1 MPILLESRLRP
12 PQSLLA
18 LVRRER
24 LLSRLSAAE
33 APLIVV
39 SAPGGFGKTV
49 TLSQWAASCTA
60 PVAWLQAAADVND
73 PLLLLQY
80 LTAALGGVIDVDPQ
94 VMEWLGLA
102 PPPVETRILPAL
114 AAAVAGAAPFVLV
127 IDDAHLLT
135 NEACW
140 SIVGLLV
147 EQLPS
152 CAHVCLSGRGA
163 PPLRLARSRT
173 EGRLLELGPPELALS
188 CAEAGELLRLHG
200 VIADAETTARL
211 TEVTEGWAA
220 GLSLAALAGKEGS
233 AGEVPA
239 AVRGDRRDIAG
250 YLASEVLEQ
259 QPPAVTEF
267 LLHTSILER
276 LSPSLCRAVTGSGSA
291 GDLLQAVA
299 HSYLFVSAVDD
310 RGEWFRYHHLFAEFL
325 QAELL
330 RRDEDDVAA
339 LHRRAAAWLEAHDEL
354 EAAVR
359 HWLAAGEA
367 GFAGEIICR
376 CHMDFTRLA
385 RYETLR
391 RWLEMFSDEQ
401 ILADHA
407 LTLAAGWIGAMAGD
421 SPRSR
426 LWISATFRA
435 EVGDAMWPGAPV
447 PLRAMK
453 AGLIAA
459 LAPGGVTQMRDNAE
473 IAVSLSGGAPASER
487 SVVVTQLG
495 IAHWLSGDAPGA
507 LPLLKDGEGQGA
519 TGNVLAQVVAVAYQA
534 LILGDE
540 GCWDAARTLT
550 ADGLRRVEDAGLS
563 WGLPVFPLLL
573 AQARLQARD
582 GDAAL
587 ADSITAIERIVED
600 TDTIA
605 PFMSLAASVLVGEI
619 VLERGDLVE
628 ATRWMRA
635 GFALLAAWPDAGI
648 LGPRLLRLRERIEA
662 RRLLEPLTP
671 AERRVLELLPTELSL
686 KEIAR
691 RLYVSPETVRTHAKD
706 VYRKLE
712 VHARSEA
719 VARAR
724 ELELLRSP

>member
-49 TLSQWAASCTA
+49 TLSQWAASGTA

-200 VIADAETTARL
+200 VIADAETTAHL

-220 GLSLAALAGKEGS
+220 GLSLAILAGRGTS
-233 AGEVPA
+233 ASEMTAGMSGH
-239 AVRGDRRDIAG
+239 RDDIAG

-299 HSYLFVSAVDD
+299 HSYLFVSALDD

-339 LHRRAAAWLEAHDEL
+339 LHRRAAAWFEEHDEL

-359 HWLAAGEA
+359 HWLAAGDPGPA
-367 GFAGEIICR
+367 GDVVCSAFMNQR
-376 CHMDFTRLA
+376 RSSRF
-385 RYETLR
+385 ETLR

-401 ILADHA
+401 ILADQA
-407 LTLAAGWIGAMAGD
+407 LTLAAGWVGPLTGD
-421 SPRSR
+421 TPRVR
-426 LWISATFRA
+426 LWLGAALR
-435 EVGDAMWPGAPV
+435 ERVGDGLWPGLKV
-447 PLRAMK
+447 PLRRAQ
-453 AGLIAA
+453 AALIAA
-459 LAPGGVTQMRDNAE
+459 FAPDGVKQMREYAELAVAIGGDGPLTDHSTNMMILGVARWLDGADIESALRVLADAAEQGAVDNV
-473 IAVSLSGGAPASER
+473 IAVLNAVGAR
-487 SVVVTQLG
+487 
-495 IAHWLSGDAPGA
+495 
-507 LPLLKDGEGQGA
+507 
-519 TGNVLAQVVAVAYQA
+519 A
-534 LILGDE
+534 LILADE
-540 GCWDAARTLT
+540 GRWAEAREETAA
-550 ADGLRRVEDAGLS
+550 GLRQLQQAGIGWS
-563 WGLPVFPLLL
+563 PPITPLLA
-573 AQARLQARD
+573 AQARIEAHD
-582 GDAAL
+582 GRPELDGTVATIGGLLAEGQMPPLLVVMTEANVAKAL
-587 ADSITAIERIVED
+587 
-600 TDTIA
+600 
-605 PFMSLAASVLVGEI
+605 
-619 VLERGDLVE
+619 LERGDLVE
-628 ATRWMRA
+628 ATRWMHA
-635 GFALLAAWPDAGI
+635 GFTRVATIPEPGI
-648 LGPRLLRLRERIEA
+648 VRARLETLRQRLEERL
-662 RRLLEPLTP
+662 LLEPLTP